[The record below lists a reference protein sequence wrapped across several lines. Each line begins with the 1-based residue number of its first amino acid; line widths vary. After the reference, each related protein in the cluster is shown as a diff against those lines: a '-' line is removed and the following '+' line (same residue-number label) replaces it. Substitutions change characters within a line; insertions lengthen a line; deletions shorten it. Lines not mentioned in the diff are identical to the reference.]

1 MRHDDTP
8 LGDIL
13 MFNSYHHDVR
23 TTLTLDEDVAARL
36 QSEARR
42 TGKPFKLIVNEHL
55 RASLAQRRAVR
66 MAPPFV
72 VKPFDLGGRIAA
84 HSYDDIGG
92 LLDEIE
98 GPLRR

>member
-1 MRHDDTP
+1 MRHDDTQ

-13 MFNSYHHDVR
+13 MFNSYHLDVR

-36 QSEARR
+36 QSESRR